1 MVRLDPFVFQ
11 LPLQSFA
18 FISVTFGK
26 DVCCPGF
33 Q

>member
-18 FISVTFGK
+18 FSVAFGK